1 MTSMLSVP
9 VFLAEHGI
17 SRSLF
22 YRLVQQG
29 RGPRITKIAGRTLI
43 TAEAAADWRARM
55 ERETEQVPPRRKAF
69 ESHPPRVGRR
79 MATSGREVA

>member
-9 VFLAEHGI
+9 AFLAEHGI

-29 RGPRITKIAGRTLI
+29 RGPRITKIAGRTLVS
-43 TAEAAADWRARM
+43 AAAAADWRARM
-55 ERETEQVPPRRKAF
+55 ERETEQAVSPPK
-69 ESHPPRVGRR
+69 ESGAHGRR
-79 MATSGREVA
+79 GMRERAASGRGAA